1 MLLLHGHPRTHA
13 TWHRVAPR
21 LAHDH
26 VVVCPDLRG
35 YGESTKPPTTPD
47 HAPYSKRA
55 MAADC
60 VDLMERLGH
69 ERFAIVGHDR
79 GCYVAQRAA
88 LDHPDR
94 ITHLAV
100 LDGIPIGDALARCNA
115 RFASAWWHWFFYGQT
130 AKPAERY
137 ISADPDAWYG
147 GDPTVMGQDA
157 YQDYRQAIHNPETVH
172 AMMEDYRAGLTIDR
186 ALDDEDK
193 TTGRRIECPV
203 LVLWASQDDMVNLY
217 ADPTAVWREWAS
229 TVRGKQIESGH
240 HIAED
245 APEDLARELLAFLA
259 L

>member
-1 MLLLHGHPRTHA
+1 
-13 TWHRVAPR
+13 
-21 LAHDH
+21 
-26 VVVCPDLRG
+26 
-35 YGESTKPPTTPD
+35 
-47 HAPYSKRA
+47 

-217 ADPTAVWREWAS
+217 ADPTAVWREWAT
-229 TVRGKQIESGH
+229 TVRGKEIESGH

>member
-1 MLLLHGHPRTHA
+1 M
-13 TWHRVAPR
+13 
-21 LAHDH
+21 
-26 VVVCPDLRG
+26 
-35 YGESTKPPTTPD
+35 
-47 HAPYSKRA
+47 
-55 MAADC
+55 
-60 VDLMERLGH
+60 
-69 ERFAIVGHDR
+69 
-79 GCYVAQRAA
+79 
-88 LDHPDR
+88 
-94 ITHLAV
+94 AV